1 MRVTAVSFSPTG
13 GSKTS
18 ATVMAP
24 IFTCRYGMCG
34 FWGGWGSL
42 RGNYGNA
49 FPRFATERL
58 GPFCREQRP
67 DGRPQAV
74 PVRRQ
79 RSLTGSDSRTKG
91 FLPPQE
97 QNITSPEPAVAAPG
111 LTTRGRRA

>member
-42 RGNYGNA
+42 RRNYGNA
-49 FPRFATERL
+49 FPRFAAERL

-74 PVRRQ
+74 PVATKEA
-79 RSLTGSDSRTKG
+79 TGIDSRDKG
-91 FLPPQE
+91 FPLPSQYPK
-97 QNITSPEPAVAAPG
+97 
-111 LTTRGRRA
+111 TTTHNHT